1 MKVEDDNEESL
12 KQQLPDEIIY
22 QILTLLPLSSL
33 FKFKSVCKLWNTLYL
48 HPHFTKLRDELRS
61 LHLIDVKI
69 NAAMLKVPFAT
80 ISRSIEGLCLQKTVS
95 SCPLRYRIYSPT
107 FHQMQTIPNPQ
118 NPSIYMALEFVSSFN
133 QEAVKLVSIHKNE
146 HYSLGYE
153 ILALRIGI
161 YQSTYTWRAVKV
173 PPYFQRQRQSRN
185 IGKRK
190 KRIDV
195 VFRKELAYCLW
206 YIETG
211 DFRDDVDLEID
222 VLDMVNEKYIGHTT
236 FPAGFV
242 FPKFSVRRNDLF
254 DWKGMLAFDQQVK
267 DALHV
272 LVFDRLQR
280 VEMA

>member
-1 MKVEDDNEESL
+1 MKVEDNNEESL
-12 KQQLPDEIIY
+12 KQLPDEIIY

-33 FKFKSVCKLWNTLYL
+33 FKFRCVCKLWNTLYC
-48 HPHFTKLRDELRS
+48 HPHFTKLR
-61 LHLIDVKI
+61 DVKI

-80 ISRSIEGLCLQKTVS
+80 ISRSIEGLCLQKTVF

-118 NPSIYMALEFVSSFN
+118 NASIYMALEFVSSFN
-133 QEAVKLVSIHKNE
+133 QEAVKLGFIKILI
-146 HYSLGYE
+146 LGE
-153 ILALRIGI
+153 ALR
-161 YQSTYTWRAVKV
+161 YHLTCRA
-173 PPYFQRQRQSRN
+173 RDSRN
-185 IGKRK
+185 MEKRK
-190 KRIDV
+190 KRIDI

-206 YIETG
+206 YTETG

-242 FPKFSVRRNDLF
+242 FPKFSLRHNDLF

-267 DALHV
+267 DVLHV

-280 VEMA
+280 IEMV